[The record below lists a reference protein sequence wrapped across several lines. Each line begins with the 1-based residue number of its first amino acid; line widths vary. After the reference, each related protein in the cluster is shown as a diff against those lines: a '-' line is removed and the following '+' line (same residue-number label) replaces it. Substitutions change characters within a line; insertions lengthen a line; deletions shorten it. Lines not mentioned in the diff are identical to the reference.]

1 MPINIPSKEE
11 IRQINVDVITNSTDP
26 NEDRSTAGVFNNEGS
41 LDFALDPYV
50 PYEDVFE
57 AAYGLAKAIAN
68 DHVFLNGNKRTATA
82 VVKKLFA
89 NNGYNFNGNYD
100 ALIELVNSLVRE
112 DGDDDEEV
120 KGNFI
125 RSLSEL
131 FYE

>member
-11 IRQINVDVITNSTDP
+11 IRQINIDVITNSTDP
-26 NEDRSTAGVFNNEGS
+26 NEDKSIAGVFNNEGS

-57 AAYGLAKAIAN
+57 AAYGIAKSIAN
-68 DHVFLNGNKRTATA
+68 DHVFLNGNKRTATE
-82 VVKKLFA
+82 VVKMLFA
-89 NNGYNFNGNYD
+89 NNGYNFNGDYN
-100 ALIELVNSLVRE
+100 ALSELVNSLVRE
-112 DGDDDEEV
+112 DGDDNEEV

-125 RSLSEL
+125 RGLYEL